1 MTKATVRQGGGQ
13 KKNETCNAVQLKK
26 MQQKKMRHEKETMR
40 HSSVRTE
47 KRRRGGR
54 TVIASVDDEG
64 ALVPG
69 PKILE
74 PLTCQARV
82 CGSPQG

>member
-1 MTKATVRQGGGQ
+1 
-13 KKNETCNAVQLKK
+13 
-26 MQQKKMRHEKETMR
+26 MR